1 VTLRKI
7 SELLKAEN
15 QNPGC
20 DLNIDIKHVKASDLM
35 SDVLAFAE
43 SGALLVTGLTN
54 NHVIRTCEIAGICA
68 VVIVRNKIP
77 TSETIQ
83 LSREKNIPIILTKMT
98 MFEACGILYENG
110 LRGIPAKTMPV

>member
-7 SELLKAEN
+7 AELLKAETLN
-15 QNPGC
+15 AGC
-20 DLNIDIKHVKASDLM
+20 DLNIDVRHVKASDLM

-68 VVIVRNKIP
+68 AVFVRNKIP

-83 LSREKNIPIILTKMT
+83 LAQEKNIPIFLTNMT
-98 MFEACGILYENG
+98 MFEACGILYANG
-110 LRGIPAKTMPV
+110 LRGIPAKPMPV